1 MIIKTKKYQLEP
13 KVYRKLA
20 MGNIN
25 KQMWWVYTIPVALT
39 GLSLAIGEHWI
50 WILAL
55 VATVL
60 WLAFWW
66 IQFTGISSLPQYK
79 TMFERYSYDIDSRQI
94 MMKVNPRQGMPITWD
109 KIQRAK
115 REKGGFVLYVGKA
128 QLFYF
133 PKKIFNNDAEIK
145 FLESILKRKELIK

>member
-1 MIIKTKKYQLEP
+1 MVIRTKKYQLDS
-13 KVYRKLA
+13 KIYRKLA

-25 KQMWWVYTIPVALT
+25 RQMWWVYLIPLALT
-39 GLSLAIGEHWI
+39 GLSWVTGENWI
-50 WILAL
+50 WIIAF

-60 WLAFWW
+60 WLLFWW

-79 TMFERYSYDIDSRQI
+79 TMFERYSYEIDSRQI
-94 MMKVNPRQGMPITWD
+94 MMKLNPKQGMPITWD

-115 REKGGFVLYVGKA
+115 RDKKGFVLYIGKA

-133 PKKIFNNDAEIK
+133 PNKIFNNDNEIK